1 MPPDTALDL
10 ARTAFRRA
18 DHTLQNQR
26 RDFPEWHLGRPR
38 YALWA
43 LDVATPPVDRAVARA
58 ARHLDGLL
66 LDGYARQPHITL
78 ALGGFP
84 SPAPTHPDDYGPA
97 AFDTQVA
104 ALRALAAAPFEI
116 DIGGMASFTSA
127 PFLTVGD
134 DEGGIRRLHQALG
147 GMHPGGPYTPHVT
160 VGLYGGEWP
169 TTEVL
174 ARLDSLTDAPPVRCR
189 IERVSLMSY
198 AAAEIGGPLAI
209 LADFHLADGS
219 LHWHGEALYPPPTA
233 RAPTP
238 AQP

>member
-26 RDFPEWHLGRPR
+26 RDFPEWHLGRPAMPCGR
-38 YALWA
+38 W
-43 LDVATPPVDRAVARA
+43 TWRRRRGPGRGPR

-97 AFDTQVA
+97 AFDTHVA
-104 ALRALAAAPFEI
+104 ALRALAPAPFEI

-147 GMHPGGPYTPHVT
+147 GMHPAA
-160 VGLYGGEWP
+160 P
-169 TTEVL
+169 TH
-174 ARLDSLTDAPPVRCR
+174 P
-189 IERVSLMSY
+189 MSPW
-198 AAAEIGGPLAI
+198 ACMGASG
-209 LADFHLADGS
+209 
-219 LHWHGEALYPPPTA
+219 PPPTCWHVSTA
-233 RAPTP
+233 
-238 AQP
+238 